1 MSLRQLGLPPAA
13 PQRPRLRSLSQL
25 VVAFGWSRPSLWVAA
40 YRLPCCRR
48 WRFAGVNCTEQ
59 RDAPRHLGHHS
70 VPGQLCADDGTVMS
84 DESAQS
90 AQQLP
95 DPALDTGNLAWCQG
109 RASHAIFAASIYELG
124 IILGALLTAFLADL

>member
-13 PQRPRLRSLSQL
+13 PQRPRLRSLSRWWL
-25 VVAFGWSRPSLWVAA
+25 PLDGSRSSLWVAA

>member
-1 MSLRQLGLPPAA
+1 
-13 PQRPRLRSLSQL
+13 
-25 VVAFGWSRPSLWVAA
+25 
-40 YRLPCCRR
+40 
-48 WRFAGVNCTEQ
+48 
-59 RDAPRHLGHHS
+59 
-70 VPGQLCADDGTVMS
+70 MS

-124 IILGALLTAFLADL
+124 ITLGALLTAFLADL

>member
-13 PQRPRLRSLSQL
+13 PQRRRLRSLSQL
-25 VVAFGWSRPSLWVAA
+25 VVAFGWSRPSLWVAPD
-40 YRLPCCRR
+40 RLPCCRR

-124 IILGALLTAFLADL
+124 ITLGALL

>member
-124 IILGALLTAFLADL
+124 ITLGALLTAFLADL